1 MTREGPVEKTD
12 HSRKK
17 NGDDRRRA
25 VIGRPTRRRRAT
37 AVGGCLTQDEDARG
51 AAAHGERPA
60 GSVTGDARSE
70 TVHHEV
76 PTGETQE
83 VRFSLR
89 KGFDEEGWLCPTP
102 APHDGEIG
110 WRKGEVTEMRG
121 VFCWVLS
128 PTGTAA
134 TTGCTPGRRR
144 RPQTTRTVEKWEA
157 RRTSTS
163 ARDVTAREKAR
174 CGTQW
179 RL

>member
-37 AVGGCLTQDEDARG
+37 AVGGCLTQDEDARC

-110 WRKGEVTEMRG
+110 CRKGEVTEMRG
-121 VFCWVLS
+121 VF
-128 PTGTAA
+128 A
-134 TTGCTPGRRR
+134 GCCRPRGPRQPPDAHRGGGDDHRRR
-144 RPQTTRTVEKWEA
+144 ER
-157 RRTSTS
+157 
-163 ARDVTAREKAR
+163 
-174 CGTQW
+174 W
-179 RL
+179 RNGKRGAQAQVRAM